1 MTPSPT
7 PQSQGHY
14 FVPAVSNYSTFL
26 SAGIFMLALGFIFK
40 LNGVPAGTWS
50 MLFGAALILYVIF
63 GWFGEVISENVSGV
77 YTLWEDRSYRIGM
90 VWFIFSEV
98 MFFACF
104 FGVLYYIRRIAL
116 PELGGYEQAYT
127 PYAGFTGA
135 WPSSGPLGE
144 TFTPMKAWG
153 IPALNTMLLLTS
165 GATLTWAHWGL
176 IKNKRSQLVWGLAL
190 TVILGAVFM
199 GFQAYEYAH
208 AYSELGLTLGAG
220 VYGATFFILTGFH
233 GMHVTLGTIMLIVM
247 WARSLKGHFSE
258 HNHFAFE
265 AVAWYW
271 HFVDVVWLIVFVF
284 IYWI

>member
-98 MFFACF
+98 MFFAAF
-104 FGVLYYIRRIAL
+104 FGAL
-116 PELGGYEQAYT
+116 FYARTYSVPWLGG
-127 PYAGFTGA
+127 AGDGA
-135 WPSSGPLGE
+135 AAGP
-144 TFTPMKAWG
+144 
-153 IPALNTMLLLTS
+153 
-165 GATLTWAHWGL
+165 
-176 IKNKRSQLVWGLAL
+176 
-190 TVILGAVFM
+190 
-199 GFQAYEYAH
+199 
-208 AYSELGLTLGAG
+208 
-220 VYGATFFILTGFH
+220 
-233 GMHVTLGTIMLIVM
+233 
-247 WARSLKGHFSE
+247 
-258 HNHFAFE
+258 
-265 AVAWYW
+265 
-271 HFVDVVWLIVFVF
+271 
-284 IYWI
+284 